1 MRGGKDMKKV
11 LKWLKEGKD
20 ELLFGGITLLAGLLA
35 LSIVY
40 NVIFI
45 GISDDLVDRVEKEVK
60 EKQVLQQE
68 RNYYYGLY
76 DSIIQSYE
84 DVIPKGQ
91 YIQEVEYLESV
102 ILQLRQACGE
112 ECEGI

>member
-1 MRGGKDMKKV
+1 MKKV

-20 ELLFGGITLLAGLLA
+20 ELLYGGIALLVALLA
-35 LSIVY
+35 LSITY
-40 NVIFI
+40 NVIFTT
-45 GISDDLVDRVEKEVK
+45 ISNDLVDRVEKEVSEK
-60 EKQVLQQE
+60 EVLQQE

-76 DSIIQSYE
+76 DSVIQSYE
-84 DVIPKGQ
+84 DVIPKQQ
-91 YIQEVEYLESV
+91 YIDDIEYLESV